1 MEIIILEGDQSKGKT
16 TTMGVVLVALLING
30 ATLNRITPVQSPSG
44 MDFEADLT
52 TANGKK
58 VAIYS
63 KGDNLSNCNTAINTY
78 SQRNYDVLVIAYRTK
93 QTPLTIPQKDTT
105 TNIPKTVASSAVSEV
120 QSNANDGTKIV
131 IRI

>member
-1 MEIIILEGDQSKGKT
+1 MEIIILEGIQSSGKT

-30 ATLNRITPVQSPSG
+30 AKLHSIVPVQSPPD

-63 KGDNLSNCNTAINTY
+63 KGDNLSDCNTAINTY
-78 SQRNYDVLVIAYRTK
+78 SQRNYDVLVIAYSTK
-93 QTPLTIPQKDTT
+93 QTPLTIPPKDTS
-105 TNIPKTVASSAVSEV
+105 TNIPKTVAPPAISEV
-120 QSNANDGTKIV
+120 QSNANDGYAIV
-131 IRI
+131 SRI

>member
-16 TTMGVVLVALLING
+16 TTMGVVLVALLVKG
-30 ATLNRITPVQSPSG
+30 ATLNSITPVQSPSG

-58 VAIYS
+58 AAIYS
-63 KGDNLSNCNTAINTY
+63 KGDNLSDCNTAINTY
-78 SQRNYDVLVIAYRTK
+78 SQRNYDVLVIAYSTK
-93 QTPLTIPQKDTT
+93 QTPLTIPPKDTT
-105 TNIPKTVASSAVSEV
+105 TNIPKTVAPPGVSEV